1 MSECLLIFTVTF
13 KRRKKPPADQS
24 NPKMQTSFYIC
35 LCIWFLSS
43 LTLFSFAF
51 VSLATKTRGS
61 TFDTSLLQR
70 ITGRIKS
77 TRSSTVSSTSHLL
90 KKFSKEDIIQNSQ
103 LLATKN
109 EDNNMDVEKLYSS
122 NVMTTYG
129 RYPITMVKGKGCTLI
144 DSNDKTYLDFVAG
157 ISTCALG
164 HGNEKLTKA
173 LTEQMSTLHHVSNL
187 YYIPQQGKLA
197 EWLVKNSCADKV
209 FFCNS
214 GAEANEGAI
223 KLARKYGHTVLN
235 IPSDEVPYII
245 TAKSSFHGRTLAA
258 VSATGQPKYHENFGP
273 MVPGFEYVDYN
284 SAESLNEKVAEMKQN
299 GKKLTAIMME
309 ALQGE
314 GGIRPGQKE
323 FFQAIDDIR
332 KREKCLLIV
341 DEVQT
346 GIGRTGKLWGHQNLD
361 IEPDIFTSAK
371 ALGGG
376 VPIGALLCKDRV
388 NLFQPGEHASTFGGN
403 PLACAA
409 GLVIANS
416 IDNENLLDNVGSR
429 GEQLRKG
436 LNKIMQK
443 YPDILVDVRG
453 WGLING
459 VEVRGDLQLL
469 AGDIV
474 NACTKKGLLLV
485 AAGLKVVRFVPP
497 LIVSETEV
505 NQALRTFEEVLEEIK
520 KKMEESQ

>member
-1 MSECLLIFTVTF
+1 
-13 KRRKKPPADQS
+13 
-24 NPKMQTSFYIC
+24 MQTSFYIC
-35 LCIWFLSS
+35 LCFCFSSS
-43 LTLFSFAF
+43 LTLSSFAF
-51 VSLATKTRGS
+51 VSLATKTGHS
-61 TFDTSLLQR
+61 SDQFPFVNQR
-70 ITGRIKS
+70 IPSANKS
-77 TRSSTVSSTSHLL
+77 PDYFFRSSSSAVSLPL
-90 KKFSKEDIIQNSQ
+90 KNFAKGDQGSNFGLFAATAHSKTNDDNS
-103 LLATKN
+103 
-109 EDNNMDVEKLYSS
+109 MDMEKTYAA

-129 RYPITMVKGKGCTLI
+129 RYPITMVKGKGCTLT
-144 DSNDKTYLDFVAG
+144 DSNDKTDLDFVAG

-164 HGNEKLTKA
+164 HGNDKLTKA
-173 LTEQMSTLHHVSNL
+173 LTDQMSTLHHVSNL

-235 IPSDEVPYII
+235 IPQDEVPYII

-258 VSATGQPKYHENFGP
+258 VTATGQPKYHENFGP

-284 SAESLNEKVAEMKQN
+284 SAESLNEKIAEMKQK

-376 VPIGALLCKDRV
+376 VPIGALLCKEHV

-443 YPDILVDVRG
+443 YPDI
-453 WGLING
+453 
-459 VEVRGDLQLL
+459 
-469 AGDIV
+469 
-474 NACTKKGLLLV
+474 
-485 AAGLKVVRFVPP
+485 
-497 LIVSETEV
+497 
-505 NQALRTFEEVLEEIK
+505 
-520 KKMEESQ
+520 